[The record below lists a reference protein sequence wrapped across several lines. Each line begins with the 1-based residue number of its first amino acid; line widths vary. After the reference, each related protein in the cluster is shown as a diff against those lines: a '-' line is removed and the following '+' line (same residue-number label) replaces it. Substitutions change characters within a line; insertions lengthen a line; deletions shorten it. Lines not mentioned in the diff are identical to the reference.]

1 VDGRQRRL
9 LYLILISLSALLLIA
24 CTPAAPLLEEVCPVP
39 VNLSLEDEPGAPAL
53 LEATVPEAVVT
64 GTTPPETPQAPAPE
78 KAITAAPKAPVPQ
91 ETVAAAPK
99 APVPQET
106 VAAAPTVIATGDPPL
121 EVAPAVVTGPP
132 PVIVSHTPGNT
143 AGVEWSQD
151 IRILFSRPTD
161 RAATERAITVT
172 AGGREYE
179 VSWYRDDKLI
189 RLVPSENW
197 IEFEWYEVNIGADA
211 AAADGARLGADYS
224 FTFWG
229 EEP

>member
-1 VDGRQRRL
+1 MDGRQRRL

-24 CTPAAPLLEEVCPVP
+24 CTPAAPLLEEVCPAP
-39 VNLSLEDEPGAPAL
+39 VNLPLEDEPSAAVLLVAP
-53 LEATVPEAVVT
+53 VPEAVVT
-64 GTTPPETPQAPAPE
+64 GTTLPETPQAPAPE

-91 ETVAAAPK
+91 ETVAAAP
-99 APVPQET
+99 T
-106 VAAAPTVIATGDPPL
+106 VTATEDPPL
-121 EVAPAVVTGPP
+121 EVATVVVTRPP
-132 PVIVSHTPGNT
+132 PVIVSHTPVSNG
-143 AGVEWSQD
+143 GVEWTQD
-151 IRILFSRPTD
+151 IRILFSVPMD

-179 VSWYRDDKLI
+179 ISWYRDDKLI

-211 AAADGARLGADYS
+211 AAADGARLGTDFS
-224 FTFWG
+224 FAFWG